1 MPLFGKRKGDM
12 TPEEQAAARQRRR
25 ELLETIGATMSDV
38 GVGLQGGQGGQM
50 AALRK
55 RREDAADEAQRIAA
69 FGDLVGRIRPPDTYT
84 PQVNQLIGAA
94 NETGARFG
102 MAPMQRETPRQSG
115 LDLQDPAT
123 RQALMSF
130 VGAGGNIDT
139 PFALAER
146 MAPPAP
152 NMSLFNTRS
161 GVVGINPQTGEAQ
174 ELYSDPYAE
183 ALAQRQIEA
192 QGALAEQRRAAG
204 QANMIRANRQPAPR
218 ARAAAAPAAG
228 PSIDQPWTLFK
239 Q

>member
-1 MPLFGKRKGDM
+1 MAILGKIGQALGQIGRYY
-12 TPEEQAAARQRRR
+12 TSPEGLQTAQAMLMDYANPGAGAYMALQSRR
-25 ELLETIGATMSDV
+25 EKM
-38 GVGLQGGQGGQM
+38 LQERKDEEKRQQM
-50 AALRK
+50 LSS
-55 RREDAADEAQRIAA
+55 
-69 FGDLVGRIRPPDTYT
+69 FNDLVGRIRPPDTYT

-102 MAPMQRETPRQSG
+102 MAPMQRNTPQPSG
-115 LDLQDPAT
+115 LDLQDPTT

>member
-1 MPLFGKRKGDM
+1 MAILGKIGQALGQIGRYY
-12 TPEEQAAARQRRR
+12 TSPEGLQTAQAMLMDYANPGASAYMALQSRR
-25 ELLETIGATMSDV
+25 EKM
-38 GVGLQGGQGGQM
+38 LQERKDEEKRQQM
-50 AALRK
+50 LSSF
-55 RREDAADEAQRIAA
+55 DA
-69 FGDLVGRIRPPDTYT
+69 LVGRIRPPDTYT

-139 PFALAER
+139 PFALADR
-146 MAPPAP
+146 IAPPAP

-161 GVVGINPQTGEAQ
+161 GVVGINPQSGEAQ

-192 QGALAEQRRAAG
+192 QDALAQQRRAGG
-204 QANMIRANRQPAPR
+204 QAALIRANRAPAPGR
-218 ARAAAAPAAG
+218 A
-228 PSIDQPWTLFK
+228 PSGGTPGLPPGYVVR
-239 Q
+239 

>member
-1 MPLFGKRKGDM
+1 MPILGKAAGTARNFLGSDAGQALMRTVSGFIPGD
-12 TPEEQAAARQRRR
+12 PYGYVLAKEARDKKEAEKEQM
-25 ELLETIGATMSDV
+25 LSS
-38 GVGLQGGQGGQM
+38 
-50 AALRK
+50 
-55 RREDAADEAQRIAA
+55 
-69 FGDLVGRIRPPDTYT
+69 FGDLVARIRPPDTYT

-183 ALAQRQIEA
+183 ALAQRQIDA

-204 QANMIRANRQPAPR
+204 QANMIRANRPPAPR
-218 ARAAAAPAAG
+218 SRAAAPAAG